1 MRLLVDIGN
10 TRTKYTVEQQGKL
23 SVIQT
28 KRNEDINQQWLE
40 NITFS
45 VKTIIIASV
54 SEEHLVDVFLAYAKK
69 NSIEFFNVESESKRF
84 GVTSSY
90 QAPRTLGVD
99 RWLTLLAANF
109 IYSNENIL
117 IVDAGTATTIDLLD
131 KSGKHLGGWIL
142 PGIDILF
149 NSLLLN
155 TSQILAT
162 KENHVDI
169 IQLLLQIKD
178 IDINY
183 VNHIRKYH
191 GSATALTE
199 AIDYNNVAA
208 INLLLQHPKINL
220 NYVIN
225 DKTPLIKA
233 IDTGNNAIVKL
244 LLQHPNID
252 PNMLMI

>member
-155 TSQILAT
+155 TSQIMAT

-169 IQLLLQIKD
+169 SFGKSTSD
-178 IDINY
+178 G
-183 VNHIRKYH
+183 V
-191 GSATALTE
+191 
-199 AIDYNNVAA
+199 
-208 INLLLQHPKINL
+208 
-220 NYVIN
+220 
-225 DKTPLIKA
+225 
-233 IDTGNNAIVKL
+233 NNACWAATLGFVNQSITQAKKQVSLDKIILTGGNAEKLSILLSAKHHIVHEL
-244 LLQHPNID
+244 VFIGMQRF
-252 PNMLMI
+252 

>member
-155 TSQILAT
+155 TSQIMAT

-169 IQLLLQIKD
+169 SFGKSTSD
-178 IDINY
+178 G
-183 VNHIRKYH
+183 V
-191 GSATALTE
+191 
-199 AIDYNNVAA
+199 
-208 INLLLQHPKINL
+208 
-220 NYVIN
+220 
-225 DKTPLIKA
+225 
-233 IDTGNNAIVKL
+233 NNACWAATLGFVNQSITQAKKQVSLDKIILTGGNAEKLSVLLSTKHHIVHEL
-244 LLQHPNID
+244 VFIGMQRF
-252 PNMLMI
+252 

>member
-109 IYSNENIL
+109 IYSNENII

-155 TSQILAT
+155 TSQIMAT

-169 IQLLLQIKD
+169 SFGKSTSD
-178 IDINY
+178 G
-183 VNHIRKYH
+183 V
-191 GSATALTE
+191 
-199 AIDYNNVAA
+199 
-208 INLLLQHPKINL
+208 
-220 NYVIN
+220 
-225 DKTPLIKA
+225 
-233 IDTGNNAIVKL
+233 NNACWAATLGFVNQSITQAKKQVSLDKIILTGGNAEKLSILLSAKHHIVHEL
-244 LLQHPNID
+244 VFIGMQRF
-252 PNMLMI
+252 

>member
-10 TRTKYTVEQQGKL
+10 TRTKYTVEQQGEL

-45 VKTIIIASV
+45 VKTIIISSV

-69 NSIEFFNVESESKRF
+69 NSIECFNVESESKRF

-109 IYSNENIL
+109 IYSDENIL

-131 KSGKHLGGWIL
+131 QSGKHLGGWIL

-155 TSQILAT
+155 TSQIMAT
-162 KENHVDI
+162 KEHHVDI
-169 IQLLLQIKD
+169 SFGKSTSD
-178 IDINY
+178 G
-183 VNHIRKYH
+183 V
-191 GSATALTE
+191 
-199 AIDYNNVAA
+199 
-208 INLLLQHPKINL
+208 
-220 NYVIN
+220 
-225 DKTPLIKA
+225 
-233 IDTGNNAIVKL
+233 NNACWAATLGFINQSITQAKKQVSLDKIILTGGNAEKLSILLSTKHHIVHEL
-244 LLQHPNID
+244 VFIGMQRF
-252 PNMLMI
+252 

>member
-155 TSQILAT
+155 TSQIMAT

-169 IQLLLQIKD
+169 SFGKSTSD
-178 IDINY
+178 G
-183 VNHIRKYH
+183 V
-191 GSATALTE
+191 
-199 AIDYNNVAA
+199 
-208 INLLLQHPKINL
+208 
-220 NYVIN
+220 
-225 DKTPLIKA
+225 
-233 IDTGNNAIVKL
+233 NNACWAATLGFINQSITQAKKQVSLDKIILTGGNAEKLSVLLSTKHHIVHEL
-244 LLQHPNID
+244 VFIGMQRF
-252 PNMLMI
+252 

>member
-109 IYSNENIL
+109 IHSNENIL

-155 TSQILAT
+155 TSQIMAT

-169 IQLLLQIKD
+169 SFGKSTSD
-178 IDINY
+178 G
-183 VNHIRKYH
+183 V
-191 GSATALTE
+191 
-199 AIDYNNVAA
+199 
-208 INLLLQHPKINL
+208 
-220 NYVIN
+220 
-225 DKTPLIKA
+225 
-233 IDTGNNAIVKL
+233 NNACWAATLGFVNQSITQAKKQVSLDKIILTGGNAEKLSILLSAKHHIVHEL
-244 LLQHPNID
+244 VFIGMQRF
-252 PNMLMI
+252 